1 VDMDKHS
8 IKSRRVRR
16 FIKNRLAVIGLAVVT
31 LIVLLAILAPV
42 IAPHD
47 PLQHDYDELLL
58 SPSFEHLMGTDD
70 LGRDIF
76 SRVIYGTRYA
86 LLIGVAVVVLELLI
100 GASLG
105 FIAGYFGGIL
115 ETVIMR
121 GVDTVLAIPT
131 LILAIAI
138 AGAFGGGLWVM
149 IIAIAVAGWG
159 EFTRL
164 VRAQVLSLK
173 ELTYV
178 EAARAL
184 GAGQTRII
192 FKHIVPNSM
201 GPVLVYTTLYMP
213 TAILWSASLSFL
225 GLGAQPPTPEWGA
238 IIADGRAFISYAWW
252 IATFPGLAIMI
263 TTLGFNFV
271 GDGLRDALDPKFERR
286 T

>member
-1 VDMDKHS
+1 MDKHA

-16 FIKNRLAVIGLAVVT
+16 FLKNRLAVIGLAVVA

-42 IAPHD
+42 IAPHN
-47 PLQHDYDELLL
+47 PLLHNYDELLL

-76 SRVIYGTRYA
+76 SRVIHGTRYA
-86 LLIGVAVVVLELLI
+86 LLIGVAVVVLELLV
-100 GASLG
+100 GATLG
-105 FIAGYFGGIL
+105 FIAGYFGGVL

-121 GVDTVLAIPT
+121 GVDMVLALPT

-173 ELTYV
+173 ELTYI
-178 EAARAL
+178 EAGRAI
-184 GAGQTRII
+184 GAGRARII
-192 FKHIVPNSM
+192 FSHIVPNSM

-213 TAILWSASLSFL
+213 TAILWSAALSFL

-252 IATFPGLAIMI
+252 IATFPGLAIMV

>member
-1 VDMDKHS
+1 MDKHA
-8 IKSRRVRR
+8 IKSRKLRR
-16 FIKNRLAVIGLAVVT
+16 FIKNRLAVIGLAIVA

-42 IAPHD
+42 IAPYN

-86 LLIGVAVVVLELLI
+86 LLIGVAVVLLELLI
-100 GASLG
+100 GAPLG
-105 FIAGYFGGIL
+105 FIAASLGGGQ

-173 ELTYV
+173 ELTYI
-178 EAARAL
+178 EAARAI
-184 GAGQTRII
+184 GAGEARII
-192 FKHIVPNSM
+192 FNHIVPNSM

-213 TAILWSASLSFL
+213 TAILWSAALSFL

-252 IATFPGLAIMI
+252 IATFPGLAIMV

>member
-1 VDMDKHS
+1 MDKHAV
-8 IKSRRVRR
+8 KSRKLRR
-16 FIKNRLAVIGLAVVT
+16 FIKNRLAVIGLGIVV
-31 LIVLLAILAPV
+31 LIVLLAVLAST
-42 IAPHD
+42 IAPYD
-47 PLQHDYDELLL
+47 PLQHNYDELLL

-105 FIAGYFGGIL
+105 FIAGYFGGVL

-178 EAARAL
+178 EAARAIGAAHCAKQYGPCISVHYAIYADSDSLVGFTKLPWL
-184 GAGQTRII
+184 GGSTT
-192 FKHIVPNSM
+192 NSRM
-201 GPVLVYTTLYMP
+201 G
-213 TAILWSASLSFL
+213 SHNS
-225 GLGAQPPTPEWGA
+225 
-238 IIADGRAFISYAWW
+238 
-252 IATFPGLAIMI
+252 
-263 TTLGFNFV
+263 
-271 GDGLRDALDPKFERR
+271 
-286 T
+286 

>member
-1 VDMDKHS
+1 V
-8 IKSRRVRR
+8 V
-16 FIKNRLAVIGLAVVT
+16 GLAVVA
-31 LIVLLAILAPV
+31 LIVLLAILAPA

-47 PLQHDYDELLL
+47 PLLHNYDELLL
-58 SPSFEHLMGTDD
+58 SPSFEHLMGRDD

-76 SRVIYGTRYA
+76 SRVVHGTRYA
-86 LLIGVAVVVLELLI
+86 LLIGVAVVVLELLV

-105 FIAGYFGGIL
+105 FIAGYFGGVL

-178 EAARAL
+178 EAGRAI
-184 GAGQTRII
+184 GTGQARII
-192 FKHIVPNSM
+192 FNHIVPNSM

-213 TAILWSASLSFL
+213 TAILWSAALSFL

-238 IIADGRAFISYAWW
+238 IIADGRGFISYAWW
-252 IATFPGLAIMI
+252 IATFPGLAIMV

-286 T
+286 A

>member
-1 VDMDKHS
+1 MNKHA
-8 IKSRRVRR
+8 IKSRRLRR
-16 FIKNRLAVIGLAVVT
+16 FLKNRLAVIGLAVVAF
-31 LIVLLAILAPV
+31 IVLLAILAPAV
-42 IAPHD
+42 APHD
-47 PLQHDYDELLL
+47 PLLHNYDELLL

-86 LLIGVAVVVLELLI
+86 LLIGVAVVVLELLV
-100 GASLG
+100 GATLG
-105 FIAGYFGGIL
+105 FIAGYFGGVL

-121 GVDTVLAIPT
+121 AVDTVLAIPT

-173 ELTYV
+173 ELTYI
-178 EAARAL
+178 EASRAI
-184 GAGQTRII
+184 GTGRARII
-192 FKHIVPNSM
+192 FNHIVPNSM

-213 TAILWSASLSFL
+213 TAILWSAALSFL

-252 IATFPGLAIMI
+252 IATFPGLAIMA

>member
-1 VDMDKHS
+1 MDKHS

>member
-1 VDMDKHS
+1 MDKHA
-8 IKSRRVRR
+8 IKSRRLRR
-16 FIKNRLAVIGLAVVT
+16 FIKNRLAVIGLAIVT
-31 LIVLLAILAPV
+31 LIILLAVLAPV
-42 IAPHD
+42 IAPYN

-105 FIAGYFGGIL
+105 FIAGYFGGGL

-178 EAARAL
+178 EAARAI
-184 GAGQTRII
+184 GAGQARII
-192 FKHIVPNSM
+192 FNHIVPNSM

-213 TAILWSASLSFL
+213 TAILWSAALSFL

-252 IATFPGLAIMI
+252 IATFPGLAIMV

>member
-1 VDMDKHS
+1 MDKHAV
-8 IKSRRVRR
+8 KSRKLRR
-16 FIKNRLAVIGLAVVT
+16 FIKNRLAVIGLGIVV
-31 LIVLLAILAPV
+31 LIVLLAVLAST
-42 IAPHD
+42 IAPYD
-47 PLQHDYDELLL
+47 PLQHNYDELLL

-105 FIAGYFGGIL
+105 FIAGYFGGVL

-173 ELTYV
+173 ELTHV
-178 EAARAL
+178 EAARAI
-184 GAGQTRII
+184 GAGQARII